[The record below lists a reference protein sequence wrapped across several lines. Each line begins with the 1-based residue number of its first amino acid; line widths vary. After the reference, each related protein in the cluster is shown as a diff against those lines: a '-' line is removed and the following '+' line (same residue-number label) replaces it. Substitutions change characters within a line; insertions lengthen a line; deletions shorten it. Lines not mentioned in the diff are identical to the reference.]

1 MPLWKSIS
9 SFRLRRISSFGGGE
23 PPRPE
28 LKLPTYEEAM
38 EAKRKDEVASE
49 QEENRAFS
57 CKASQEE
64 EEEEGQSMTQGQ
76 GQGQSQSTGQSQSQ
90 SQSQGQSQSQIQSL
104 DQGQIPTSAAAV
116 GEPDPPPYAAAL
128 TLVSE
133 PSSSFIGA
141 AVLSVSATT

>member
-76 GQGQSQSTGQSQSQ
+76 GQGLSQSTGQSQ